1 MKIEEKTIMTKTHLP
16 VCHRLPGL
24 AAPRIR
30 WIGRLMVGLAVG
42 LLVAA
47 CSGNGT
53 PEPAAAPAG
62 DAAAT
67 SPLTGAT
74 AAETPVPAAEPV
86 TRAVGGAVSE
96 PVTGSNTQSSTQ
108 PITGSTAGT
117 STGAISQMAAAQPV
131 VTATVSANGSTAVF
145 APLEVDEGTDCEI
158 ESHLDLVGYP
168 ELEQRMGCPTEE
180 ARFDPIGIEEF
191 GDLPPYDRFM
201 LWFSHEKQI
210 YVLLPDGTY
219 KTFADTWVEGQDPT
233 HPCNPLGGEA
243 DSPPLP
249 RRGFGKLWC
258 ENAEIQQIMGTVP
271 REERLCQHAVLQ
283 RFATGRLLACFEDAT
298 VRYFRILDDGS
309 WDVVAQ

>member
-1 MKIEEKTIMTKTHLP
+1 MTQTQFNLSARGTFLRGRGLRWAG
-16 VCHRLPGL
+16 VLL
-24 AAPRIR
+24 AA
-30 WIGRLMVGLAVG
+30 
-42 LLVAA
+42 LLLAA
-47 CSGNGT
+47 CG
-53 PEPAAAPAG
+53 EEAAPATAPEG
-62 DAAAT
+62 APAAVAAPT
-67 SPLTGAT
+67 SPLASP
-74 AAETPVPAAEPV
+74 AAEETAPPAAEPATQAV
-86 TRAVGGAVSE
+86 TESVAGAVTE
-96 PVTGSNTQSSTQ
+96 T
-108 PITGSTAGT
+108 
-117 STGAISQMAAAQPV
+117 AAAQPV
-131 VTATVSANGSTAVF
+131 VTATVTANGATAVF
-145 APLEVDEGTDCEI
+145 APLEVDEGADCAI

-210 YVLLPDGTY
+210 YVLFPDGAY
-219 KTFADTWVEGQDPT
+219 QTFADTWVEGTDPT

-283 RFATGRLLACFEDAT
+283 RFASGRLLACFEDAT
-298 VRYFRILDDGS
+298 VRYFRILDDGT